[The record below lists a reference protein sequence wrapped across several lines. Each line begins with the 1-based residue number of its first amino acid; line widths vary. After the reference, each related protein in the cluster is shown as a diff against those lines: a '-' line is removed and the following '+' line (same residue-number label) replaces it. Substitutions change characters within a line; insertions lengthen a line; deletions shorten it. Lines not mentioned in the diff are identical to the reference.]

1 MNVRT
6 WILWGGLLAL
16 MFAGCKKETT
26 SPWVYCEDCS
36 APVWVGSYEGTGDY
50 YSETSGEQFYDTETQ
65 VDVVEMND
73 SRLKFSVLAPDLY
86 EVTFTVLKDNNDNF
100 VNLSGSTSSLHVT
113 LTQNGSQ
120 DRITGTAKHYHW
132 DYSPDTVLLIDHS
145 LSFEVFSIQ
154 E

>member
-1 MNVRT
+1 MNMRT

-16 MFAGCKKETT
+16 MLLGCKKETT

-36 APVWVGSYEGTGDY
+36 APAWVGSYEGTGDY

-132 DYSPDTVLLIDHS
+132 EYDPDTVLLIDHS